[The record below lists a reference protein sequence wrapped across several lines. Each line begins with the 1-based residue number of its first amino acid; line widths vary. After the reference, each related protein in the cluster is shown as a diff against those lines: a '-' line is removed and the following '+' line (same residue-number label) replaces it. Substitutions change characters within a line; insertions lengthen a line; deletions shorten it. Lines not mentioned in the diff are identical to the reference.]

1 MTILVA
7 GASGFIGRRVSLA
20 LAQRGHQVLAI
31 RLSQPPPVDS
41 PPHLRWLRGDL
52 RDQTFIQSFAGQV
65 QAVIYCA
72 SRPTELRS
80 ERDRA
85 AARLDGVKVVSN
97 GLPGIPFF
105 YCSSQKVMTEPA
117 SPYSDL
123 QCHCEAIVAQ
133 RMPPGTIRRLP
144 KLYGPGRQ
152 AYLKA
157 VQWLFPHHLLHVN
170 QVTNEI
176 VEWVGQL
183 P

>member
-20 LAQRGHQVLAI
+20 LARRAHTVLAI
-31 RLSQPPPVDS
+31 RYSQPPLVDY
-41 PPHLRWLRGDL
+41 PTHLRWLRGDL

-85 AARLDGVKVVSN
+85 AARLDGVKVVSD
-97 GLPGIPFF
+97 GLLSIPFF
-105 YCSSQKVMTEPA
+105 YCSSQKVVTEPA

-123 QCHCEAIVAQ
+123 QRQCEAIVAH
-133 RMPPGTIRRLP
+133 RTPPGTIRRLP

-152 AYLKA
+152 SYLKA
-157 VQWLFPHHLLHVN
+157 VHWLFPHHLLHVE
-170 QVTNEI
+170 QATNEI
-176 VEWVGQL
+176 IEWVSQI